1 MPRAAFPPNALLA
14 ALLGLI
20 GFLYIPTVARSFV
33 DWSGWAL
40 AELHVNYAA
49 GPVRRG
55 LLGEVAFHLASLG
68 IVTRDFFAALYALLT
83 IVQTALL
90 TALAW
95 PLAQRPAL
103 FLAVMLSPALLLF
116 AAYDSD
122 AYMRKEILISLGV
135 LAHALAARRTLQGR
149 LTMKG
154 YEAIATWLLA
164 PFVLLVCAIHEI
176 QILFVPLH
184 MALVLLVSRTAK
196 AARAARR
203 PLAALVS
210 VALVALAFTLVFRGT
225 PDMAQRICASW
236 SGIAPIDCTAIAG
249 LGFDFLPALLPA
261 ATIVLTATAERRRAF
276 PPALLTLAL
285 APLPLLFYLGWDWGR
300 WLHLIAL
307 SAVALLL
314 APPQTSRAPAANSPL
329 AAALVWLAAIAYV
342 ASWKLRH
349 CCELASIDG
358 GLFAT
363 FAGAVEIVA
372 GGR

>member
-1 MPRAAFPPNALLA
+1 M
-14 ALLGLI
+14 
-20 GFLYIPTVARSFV
+20 
-33 DWSGWAL
+33 
-40 AELHVNYAA
+40 
-49 GPVRRG
+49 
-55 LLGEVAFHLASLG
+55 
-68 IVTRDFFAALYALLT
+68 
-83 IVQTALL
+83 
-90 TALAW
+90 
-95 PLAQRPAL
+95 
-103 FLAVMLSPALLLF
+103 
-116 AAYDSD
+116 
-122 AYMRKEILISLGV
+122 
-135 LAHALAARRTLQGR
+135 
-149 LTMKG
+149 
-154 YEAIATWLLA
+154 LA

-249 LGFDFLPALLPA
+249 LGFDFLPALAVDGANLPTPAALARFALAALLSLLPA